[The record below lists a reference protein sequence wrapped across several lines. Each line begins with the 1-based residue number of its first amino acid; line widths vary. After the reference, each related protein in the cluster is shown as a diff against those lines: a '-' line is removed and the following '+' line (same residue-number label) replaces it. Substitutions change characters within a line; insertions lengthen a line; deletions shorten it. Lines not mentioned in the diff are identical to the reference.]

1 MVIYIV
7 RDRLN
12 FFLIV
17 ILILIGCSDDS
28 PRIKKVIVKDNSARL
43 IDDPKTKSPIT
54 FVPLGT
60 ELEVIKIKDIKKG
73 LFNTTWFQV
82 VYEDT
87 IGWINM
93 FFVTVDSN
101 ATIQD
106 MKNIV
111 DKANIDD
118 DFENNDDND
127 QADEETYSMNDD
139 YDYNDTPSI
148 DDNENEIN
156 NNRSIQ
162 FDVNRLGQEIDNQS
176 NNNSQKF
183 YTVQITSGKDL
194 NAAESLINIAKSKGI
209 DAYVQQGYVD
219 KSGLLWYR
227 VRSGKYQSIAAAQEA
242 SILINEKMNTN
253 SWVDNYRS
261 AEMAKKELI
270 PSINS
275 SLESLPMF
283 NIIDPWMKENIINY
297 NSIKYIKWYDPYIR
311 GTFHLQRV
319 RFSIMNNQQELVID
333 EREFKF
339 WDSKLYSVFDNR
351 GIQLQ

>member
-1 MVIYIV
+1 MCI
-7 RDRLN
+7 RDR
-12 FFLIV
+12 
-17 ILILIGCSDDS
+17 
-28 PRIKKVIVKDNSARL
+28 VIVKDNSARL

-139 YDYNDTPSI
+139 YYDYNDTPSV

-162 FDVNRLGQEIDNQS
+162 SDVNRLEQEIDIRP

-209 DAYVQQGYVD
+209 DAYIQQGYVD

-275 SLESLPMF
+275 PLESVSYTHLTLPT
-283 NIIDPWMKENIINY
+283 I
-297 NSIKYIKWYDPYIR
+297 
-311 GTFHLQRV
+311 L
-319 RFSIMNNQQELVID
+319 LV
-333 EREFKF
+333 
-339 WDSKLYSVFDNR
+339 
-351 GIQLQ
+351 